1 MYKGVDHVIDKVKL
15 GTHIYRLRKQK
26 GFSQKELADKLHIS
40 FQAVSKW
47 ERGLST
53 PNFEMISSIAN
64 LFNTSANQFLFQA
77 ETLMSLDELID
88 NLNRN
93 GLNDKNY
100 ISLAALIQSDLFS
113 DLFIRM
119 ITGDKLKT
127 TLNIVMKNLVE
138 YRNISLINASHK
150 LYREYAN
157 LFDLNLLSFKE
168 KNINGVKVL
177 VSVTCMDVD
186 YVFLGKHLSRVIE
199 SVKKSVIL
207 LFHEVDE
214 KITIMTKCTNDL
226 LEEGFNSYYI
236 TQLLGWESIIPS
248 TSGILGGGGDEQHG
262 TIEIAKHFTKTD
274 YIDKVTELFES
285 YVLRFNKLFA
295 LSLTK
300 L

>member
-1 MYKGVDHVIDKVKL
+1 MIDKVKL
-15 GTHIYRLRKQK
+15 GTHICRLRKQR
-26 GFSQKELADKLHIS
+26 GLSQKELADKLHIS

-47 ERGLST
+47 ERGLSA
-53 PNFEMISSIAN
+53 PDFEMISNVAN
-64 LFNTSANQFLFQA
+64 LFNTSTNQFLFQA
-77 ETLMSLDELID
+77 EALMSLEELID

-100 ISLAALIQSDLFS
+100 MSLAALIQSDLFS

-119 ITGDKLKT
+119 ITDDTLRT
-127 TLNIVMKNLVE
+127 TLNIFMKNLAE
-138 YRNISLINASHK
+138 YRNIPLISASHK

-157 LFDLNLLSFKE
+157 LFDLSLLSFKE
-168 KNINGVKVL
+168 RNINCVTVL
-177 VSVTCMDVD
+177 VSTSCIDVD
-186 YVFLGKHLSRVIE
+186 YVFLGKLLSRVIE
-199 SVKKSVIL
+199 PMKKSVVL
-207 LFHEVDE
+207 LFHEVEE
-214 KITIMTKCTNDL
+214 KITIMTRCTNDL

-262 TIEIAKHFTKTD
+262 TIEISKHFAKTD

-285 YVLRFNKLFA
+285 YVLRFNELFT